1 MKSNVGKVNIFELCV
16 SHLRQEGE
24 KGKIA
29 VPLLSHYLLHFLQQK
44 LNINDHHQ
52 KGHGGT
58 TVQKKMPKIVTKLI
72 ELFTS
77 RKIDHAKLVF
87 RCSPFNLCCLSSRL
101 LPKLAPLLIF
111 YLQICKV

>member
-16 SHLRQEGE
+16 SHLRQERR

-77 RKIDHAKLVF
+77 RKN
-87 RCSPFNLCCLSSRL
+87 RT
-101 LPKLAPLLIF
+101 
-111 YLQICKV
+111 CKTCVPV